1 LFTPDIAAPPA
12 IIDLEASG
20 FGRGSYPIE
29 VGFILSDGQTY
40 CTLIRPA
47 EQWKH
52 WDATAEKLHHITPE
66 ILAIHGKS
74 ARDVATALNERLRGK
89 VVYSDGWINDYSW
102 LGRLFD
108 EAELTPSFRLENLRS
123 LLSDEEAALWHP
135 TKQAVLSETPQHRH
149 RASTD
154 ARVIQQTLARV
165 RVALGATP
173 AAGGA

>member
-1 LFTPDIAAPPA
+1 MTAAETATPPA

-66 ILAIHGKS
+66 ILAIHGRS
-74 ARDVATALNERLRGK
+74 ALEVATTLNERLRGK

-108 EAELTPSFRLENLRS
+108 EAGLTPSFKLENLRS
-123 LLSDEEAALWHP
+123 LLSEAEAALWHL
-135 TKQAVLSETPQHRH
+135 TKDAVLAETPQHRH

-154 ARVIQQTLARV
+154 ARVIQQTGERV
-165 RVALGATP
+165 RAALAP
-173 AAGGA
+173 LPGG